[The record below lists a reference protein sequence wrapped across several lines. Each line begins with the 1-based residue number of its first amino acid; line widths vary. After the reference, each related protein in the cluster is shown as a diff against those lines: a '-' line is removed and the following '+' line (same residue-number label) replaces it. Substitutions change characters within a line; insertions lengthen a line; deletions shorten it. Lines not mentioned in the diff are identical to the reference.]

1 MLKESTMLKRRFA
14 VSLAALGAAA
24 CLALF
29 SGCAAKGG
37 AAGSDAKA
45 SDKVSVVASFYPM
58 YDFAQKIGGD
68 RVDVTCLV
76 PAGVEPHDWEP
87 STADMKT
94 IASAQVLVY
103 SGAGMEHWVED
114 VTSAVGNKDLA
125 VVEASKGV
133 DLLAVAEDGH
143 DHEHAD
149 EHDHEHGDEHE
160 HADEHDH
167 EHADVHD
174 HDHADEHDHDHAD
187 HHDHDHGQYDPHVWL
202 SPANVKVEMANI
214 RDALIKADPAGQST
228 YEKNYEKYAGMLDA
242 LDKKYAEELSKTA
255 NKNIVVSHQAFGYL
269 CNRYGLTQVPIEGIE
284 ADSEPDAKSMAKIVD
299 FVKQNSVKTI
309 FSEELVSP
317 KAAQAISA
325 ETGAAVEVLNPL
337 EGLTDEQM
345 AAGEDYFSVMESNLS
360 KLVKALS

>member
-1 MLKESTMLKRRFA
+1 MLKESTMLKRRLT
-14 VSLAALGAAA
+14 VGIAALGAAA
-24 CLALF
+24 CIALF

-45 SDKVSVVASFYPM
+45 SGKVSVVASFYPM

-87 STADMKT
+87 STTDMKT

-133 DLLAVAEDGH
+133 DLLAVAEDDHDHEHVDEHDHDH

-149 EHDHEHGDEHE
+149 EHEHE
-160 HADEHDH
+160 HADG
-167 EHADVHD
+167 
-174 HDHADEHDHDHAD
+174 
-187 HHDHDHGQYDPHVWL
+187 HDHDHGQYDPHVWL
-202 SPANVKVEMANI
+202 SPANAKVEMANI
-214 RDALIKADPAGQST
+214 RDALIKADPEGKST
-228 YEKNYEKYAGMLDA
+228 YEKNYEKYASMLDA

-255 NKNIVVSHQAFGYL
+255 RKNIVVSHQAFGYL

-284 ADSEPDAKSMAKIVD
+284 ADSEPDAKAMAKIVD
-299 FVKQNSVKTI
+299 FVKQNDVKTI

-325 ETGAAVEVLNPL
+325 ETGAAVEVLSPL

-345 AAGEDYFSVMESNLS
+345 AAGEDYFSVMESNLD